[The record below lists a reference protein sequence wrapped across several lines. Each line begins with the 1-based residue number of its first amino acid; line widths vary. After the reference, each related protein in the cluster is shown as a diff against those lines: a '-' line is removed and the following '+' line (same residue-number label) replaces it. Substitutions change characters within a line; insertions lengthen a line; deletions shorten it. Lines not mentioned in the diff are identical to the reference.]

1 MSPGRYTPPCTKVQ
15 LRSEAAASY
24 SYPVIHQTDMCVHVH
39 ESRRTHCE
47 AQALTGGIFFPTAG
61 TDNGWFRFCFH
72 VQQRSK
78 KSGWSPFATKRRP
91 PSPPPQESIFESN
104 PDAAVVAEAL
114 RATIGAAAGGGAKPR
129 RAPNG
134 KHY

>member
-1 MSPGRYTPPCTKVQ
+1 MSTKRTCASTCTNHGTPIVEHKRLLEVF
-15 LRSEAAASY
+15 
-24 SYPVIHQTDMCVHVH
+24 
-39 ESRRTHCE
+39 
-47 AQALTGGIFFPTAG
+47 FFPTAG

-91 PSPPPQESIFESN
+91 PSPPPQESIFDSN